1 MTKKSVTILGSTG
14 SVGRS
19 SLDLMR
25 SSNEFDLFAIT
36 ANQNEELLIKQCREF
51 NPRIAVI
58 GDENLADSCY
68 ESLKRSDCDTELKVG
83 RDALDEVAS
92 DSAVDIV
99 IAAIVGSA
107 GLNSTINAAKSG
119 KRILLANKEALIMS
133 GQLFMK
139 TALESGSTIIPID
152 SEHSGIFQ
160 CLNNEKSEVNAI
172 HFKDIEKLVLT
183 ASGGPFLNLE
193 SSDFKYITPE
203 MACAHP
209 TWKMGKKISV
219 DSASMMNKGLE
230 LIEAHHL
237 FNVDMPK
244 LDAIIHPQS
253 IVHALVYFLDGSVLA
268 QLANPDMRIPIAYGL
283 TYPRRMESGVEHLD
297 LVELTD
303 LQFLE
308 VDEDR
313 FPCLKLARLAANE
326 GGSSPIILNAA
337 NEIAVEAFLRGKI
350 SFVEIPQIIEEVMM
364 KIPCES
370 PASIAI
376 IHDLDL
382 RARQLSNQ
390 LINKGS

>member
-1 MTKKSVTILGSTG
+1 MAKKSVTILGSTG
-14 SVGRS
+14 SVGQS

-25 SSNEFDLFAIT
+25 SSNKFDLFAIT

-68 ESLKRSDCDTELKVG
+68 TSLKRSECDTELKVG
-83 RDALDEVAS
+83 RDPLDEVAS
-92 DSAVDIV
+92 DSTVDIV

-107 GLNSTINAAKSG
+107 GLNPTINAAKNG

-160 CLNNEKSEVNAI
+160 CLNNKKSEVNAI
-172 HFKDIEKLVLT
+172 QIKDIEKLVLT

-193 SSDFKYITPE
+193 SSEFKYITPE

-230 LIEAHHL
+230 LIEACFL
-237 FNVDMPK
+237 FGVSSEFVD
-244 LDAIIHPQS
+244 IVIHPQS
-253 IVHALVYFLDGSVLA
+253 VVHSMVAFNDGSVLA
-268 QLANPDMRIPIAYGL
+268 QMGQPDMRTPIASAL
-283 TYPRRMESGVEHLD
+283 AWPSRMDSGVSPLNFENGLALD
-297 LVELTD
+297 FQPPDV
-303 LQFLE
+303 
-308 VDEDR
+308 DR
-313 FPCLKLARLAANE
+313 FPM
-326 GGSSPIILNAA
+326 LN
-337 NEIAVEAFLRGKI
+337 V
-350 SFVEIPQIIEEVMM
+350 SMCVVV
-364 KIPCES
+364 
-370 PASIAI
+370 
-376 IHDLDL
+376 
-382 RARQLSNQ
+382 
-390 LINKGS
+390 

>member
-1 MTKKSVTILGSTG
+1 MAKKSVTILGSTG

-68 ESLKRSDCDTELKVG
+68 ASLKRSDCDTELKVG

-172 HFKDIEKLVLT
+172 HFKEIEKLVLT
-183 ASGGPFLNLE
+183 ASGGRSLSTLLQ
-193 SSDFKYITPE
+193 KWLVHILYGRW
-203 MACAHP
+203 A
-209 TWKMGKKISV
+209 KK
-219 DSASMMNKGLE
+219 
-230 LIEAHHL
+230 
-237 FNVDMPK
+237 
-244 LDAIIHPQS
+244 
-253 IVHALVYFLDGSVLA
+253 
-268 QLANPDMRIPIAYGL
+268 
-283 TYPRRMESGVEHLD
+283 
-297 LVELTD
+297 
-303 LQFLE
+303 
-308 VDEDR
+308 
-313 FPCLKLARLAANE
+313 FPSTQRL
-326 GGSSPIILNAA
+326 
-337 NEIAVEAFLRGKI
+337 
-350 SFVEIPQIIEEVMM
+350 
-364 KIPCES
+364 
-370 PASIAI
+370 
-376 IHDLDL
+376 
-382 RARQLSNQ
+382 
-390 LINKGS
+390 